1 MPHSSRSRSGPIGG
15 AGFAR
20 PVTSLDRLRYV
31 LGLIA
36 AVATVPFVRSGRADD
51 RLDTA
56 MEREAAPLRV
66 SRPHRSLTTSAYPV
80 SWPVKKLGVPAVEFG
95 KSFYSPHE
103 VAAMASVHPSTIL
116 NYIAMGRLY
125 AVKLSERTYRIPV
138 RAVIGLLEPERLT
151 PSSITVEPDADV
163 EHEFAHE
170 HEVETVGA

>member
-1 MPHSSRSRSGPIGG
+1 
-15 AGFAR
+15 
-20 PVTSLDRLRYV
+20 
-31 LGLIA
+31 
-36 AVATVPFVRSGRADD
+36 
-51 RLDTA
+51 
-56 MEREAAPLRV
+56 
-66 SRPHRSLTTSAYPV
+66 
-80 SWPVKKLGVPAVEFG
+80 VPAVEFS

-151 PSSITVEPDADV
+151 PSSITVEPGADL